1 MFIQKRRLGALTVL
15 ALAGLAATTLSAC
28 ASDESTTA
36 ASGDTLSVIT
46 AFYPLAFASERIGG
60 AKVEVTNLTPPGAEP
75 HDLELTPQQVAQIGA
90 ADVVIYVGGFQS
102 AVDEAVA
109 QEAKDTSIDVGKGL
123 TTLAPPKEPHQ
134 HGSSKDKEAK
144 KKKKEAP
151 AVADPHIWLD
161 PTLMGTIAERIGT
174 RFADID
180 AANRETYTANQA
192 TLTKDLTTLSEE
204 WTTGTKTCR
213 SRDLVV
219 SHEAFGYLGKAF
231 DFKQVGISGLSPDSE
246 PSAAKI
252 REVTNFVRKN
262 DVTTIYFETLVDPKV
277 AETVAQESGAK
288 TAVLDPLEGL
298 KEGSDEDYL
307 SVMRTNLEAVQA
319 GQGCK

>member
-1 MFIQKRRLGALTVL
+1 MFIQKRRLSALTVL
-15 ALAGLAATTLSAC
+15 AVAGLAATTLSAC
-28 ASDESTTA
+28 ASDESSTA
-36 ASGDTLSVIT
+36 ASGDTLSVVT

-75 HDLELTPQQVAQIGA
+75 HDLELTPQQVALIGA
-90 ADVVIYVGGFQS
+90 ADVVVYVGGFQS

-109 QEAKDTSIDVGKGL
+109 LEAKNTSIDVGKDL
-123 TTLAPPKEPHQ
+123 TTLAPPPSEIE
-134 HGSSKDKEAK
+134 EAK
-144 KKKKEAP
+144 EEKEAP
-151 AVADPHIWLD
+151 PVADPHIWLD
-161 PTLMGTIAERIGT
+161 PTLMGTIAERIGA
-174 RFADID
+174 RFADVD
-180 AANRETYTANQA
+180 ATNRETYTANQA
-192 TLTKDLTTLSEE
+192 TLEKELTTLNEE
-204 WTTGTKTCR
+204 WTAGTKSCR

-231 DFKQVGISGLSPDSE
+231 DFKQVGISGLSPDAE

-252 REVTNFVRKN
+252 AEVTNFVRKN

-277 AETVAQESGAK
+277 AETVAQETGAK

-307 SVMRTNLEAVQA
+307 SVMRTNLEDVQA

>member
-1 MFIQKRRLGALTVL
+1 MFIQKRRLSALSAL
-15 ALAGLAATTLSAC
+15 AIAGLAATTLSAC
-28 ASDESTTA
+28 SSDESTTA
-36 ASGDTLSVIT
+36 ASGDTLSVVT
-46 AFYPLAFASERIGG
+46 AFYPLEFASERIGG

-75 HDLELTPQQVAQIGA
+75 HDLELTPQQVAQIKN
-90 ADVVIYVGGFQS
+90 ADLVVYIGGFQA
-102 AVDEAVA
+102 AVDDAVK
-109 QEAKDTSIDVGKGL
+109 QEAKDTALDVGKDL
-123 TTLAPPKEPHQ
+123 TTLDPPPGEVA
-134 HGSSKDKEAK
+134 EAK
-144 KKKKEAP
+144 ENNEEAP
-151 AVADPHIWLD
+151 IADPHIWLD
-161 PTLMGTIAERIGT
+161 PALMATIAERIGA
-174 RFADID
+174 RFADVD

-192 TLTKDLTTLSEE
+192 TLTKELTTLNEE

-231 DFKQVGISGLSPDSE
+231 DFKQVGISGLSPDAE

-252 REVTNFVRKN
+252 AEVTNFVRKN

-277 AETVAQESGAK
+277 AKTVAQETGAK

-298 KEGSDEDYL
+298 TEGSDEDYL